1 MQPRKTDFS
10 AFRPFLPYLL
20 KYRKENILAIVLGI
34 INGLSAVLMS
44 LEIGRAIDKM
54 LGKGR
59 VDFGGLTRELLLFA
73 GCILVNV
80 VSQWLIQRLGNRVAY
95 GAATQLR
102 KEAFDHLNR
111 LPLRYYDQEAH
122 GSIISRFTNDID
134 AISLA
139 VSSVFNQL
147 FSGVA
152 VVCLALVLMLQMS
165 LTLTWV
171 VLLSTPIIFF
181 VNWSVARA
189 SQANFAAQQKSV
201 GAISS
206 FISEMVGNQKIV
218 KAFHRE
224 ARNQLIFEE
233 INEELNQ
240 VGQKAQFSSSLTNPL
255 SRFVDHLAYVA
266 VGFAGGWLMLKGET
280 AVTIG
285 VISSFTIYE
294 SQFTKPFIE
303 ISGMITP
310 IQTALAGLRR
320 TFDLMGQPV
329 EEDQPLCPALATVQ
343 GEIAFHQVA
352 FSYSPNQPLIRDFD
366 FTAYPGETVAIV
378 GKTGAGKSTLVNLL
392 MRFYEVTSGQITL
405 DGQPIATV
413 NRDQLRRKFGMVLQE
428 TWLFDGTIRENLAYG
443 RPEASDEELY
453 QALKKTYMYDFV
465 QRLPE
470 KLGTHLGSQ
479 RLKISDGQRQ
489 LLTIAR
495 TMISQPDLLILDEA
509 TSSVDTLTEG
519 KIQAAFLEMMK
530 GHTSFVI
537 AHRLST
543 IRNADKI
550 LVMDQGQ
557 IVEQG
562 THESLLQAKGWY
574 YELYHAQF
582 ED

>member
-122 GSIISRFTNDID
+122 GNIVSRFTNDID

-343 GEIAFHQVA
+343 GEIAFRQVA

>member
-285 VISSFTIYE
+285 IISSFTIYE